1 MKRTMT
7 ILAVFFFLFQARGQ
21 TTNELA
27 VRAAVENLR
36 KAMIDAD
43 SAMLDKL
50 TDEKLSYGHSGG
62 TVEGKREFISK
73 ILSGKSKFI
82 SIELTA
88 QTISISKN
96 TAIVRH
102 HLNAVTN
109 DNGKAGEVHLLV
121 LLVWQKKKGNW
132 TLLARQ
138 AVKAV

>member
-109 DNGKAGEVHLLV
+109 DNSKAGEVHLLV